1 MKHNDFI
8 TIGVIIAP
16 HGVRGDL
23 RIMPQTDFPE
33 RFMHMDACYID
44 GKEYHVASARFHK
57 QFVLVSFKEIPDRNT
72 AELFSKKAIQVRRED
87 LVELPEGY
95 DPTDRAVALKTL
107 GETDGLV
114 TGVIYQDTTKPSFEK
129 ALAAANGGPH
139 PRPLT
144 EDVVKPDQALFDSL
158 CNQFK

>member
-23 RIMPQTDFPE
+23 RIMPRTDFPE

-57 QFVLVSFKEIPDRNT
+57 QFVLASFKEIPDRNT
-72 AELFSKKAIQVRRED
+72 AELFSKKEIQVRRED
-87 LVELPEGY
+87 LVELPEGLY
-95 DPTDRAVALKTL
+95 L
-107 GETDGLV
+107 
-114 TGVIYQDTTKPSFEK
+114 
-129 ALAAANGGPH
+129 
-139 PRPLT
+139 
-144 EDVVKPDQALFDSL
+144 
-158 CNQFK
+158 

>member
-57 QFVLVSFKEIPDRNT
+57 QFVLASFKEIPDRNA
-72 AELFSKKAIQVRRED
+72 AELFGKKEIQVRRED
-87 LVELPEGY
+87 LVELPEGRY
-95 DPTDRAVALKTL
+95 YIFDMI
-107 GETDGLV
+107 GLEV
-114 TGVIYQDTTKPSFEK
+114 QDTKGNVLGT
-129 ALAAANGGPH
+129 
-139 PRPLT
+139 LT
-144 EDVVKPDQALFDSL
+144 DVVSKEGEPDQLFAAIDDVIIDIDMD
-158 CNQFK
+158 KRMMIVDPPEWV